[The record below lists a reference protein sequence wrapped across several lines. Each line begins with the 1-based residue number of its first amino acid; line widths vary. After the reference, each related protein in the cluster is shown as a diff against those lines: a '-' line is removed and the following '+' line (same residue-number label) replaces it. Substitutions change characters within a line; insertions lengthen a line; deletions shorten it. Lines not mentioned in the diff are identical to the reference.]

1 MTVDRRV
8 LPHQR
13 VHIRDRNENSDP
25 PAGER
30 LGDRD
35 LVEVAGV
42 VIVDGRPEPLPQVAQ
57 VAGRIGRPVDGRQL
71 SQRSRRK
78 VGLQAA
84 LNHGLPRD
92 SGQSGPVAF

>member
-1 MTVDRRV
+1 MTVDGRV

-13 VHIRDRNENSDP
+13 VHVRNRNENPDL

-30 LGDRD
+30 LGNRD

-42 VIVDGRPEPLPQVAQ
+42 VIVDGCPEPFPQVAQ
-57 VAGRIGRPVDGRQL
+57 VAGCIGRPVDGRQL

-78 VGLQAA
+78 VGLQTA
-84 LNHGLPRD
+84 LNHRLPRD